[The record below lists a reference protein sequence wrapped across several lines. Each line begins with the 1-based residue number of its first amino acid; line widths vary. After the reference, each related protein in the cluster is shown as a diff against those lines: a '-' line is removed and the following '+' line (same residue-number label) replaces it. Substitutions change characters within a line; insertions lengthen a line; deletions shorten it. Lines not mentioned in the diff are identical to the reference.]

1 MKIAVI
7 NGPNLNMLGIREPG
21 VYGNESLTS
30 LINSLKTQYPQ
41 LEIYDCQSNNEGELI
56 TAIQKL
62 GMDCDGVVINPGG
75 YSHTSVAIRDA
86 ISSVTAPVIEVHITN
101 IHSREEFR
109 HNTVTGGACI
119 AVISGL
125 GFKGYSVAIDYLILY
140 PSVISS

>member
-7 NGPNLNMLGIREPG
+7 NGPNLNMLGVREPG
-21 VYGNESLTS
+21 VYGYASLTS
-30 LINSLKTQYPQ
+30 LINSLKNQYPQ
-41 LEIYDCQSNNEGELI
+41 LEIYDYQSNNEGELI

-86 ISSVTAPVIEVHITN
+86 ISSVKAPVIEVHISN

-109 HNTVTGGACI
+109 QNTITGGACI

-125 GFKGYSVAIDYLILY
+125 GFKGYSVAIEYLI
-140 PSVISS
+140 

>member
-86 ISSVTAPVIEVHITN
+86 ISSVTAPVREVHITN

-125 GFKGYSVAIDYLILY
+125 GFKGYSVAIDYLI
-140 PSVISS
+140 

>member
-86 ISSVTAPVIEVHITN
+86 ISSVTSPVIEVHITN

-125 GFKGYSVAIDYLILY
+125 GFKGYSVAIE
-140 PSVISS
+140 